1 MRIPDLPLLKAL
13 AAQFAGLLLALLL
26 TWLLPAWRQPAVFLL
41 LQATAAALTSRW
53 LDQAPWWPVMH
64 LLFLP
69 AAFLLMQLQWPS
81 WIYLV
86 ALLVMALVFWGTLR
100 GDVPLFLS
108 SPAVARALETLV
120 RKEGAQRVIDLG
132 AGVGSVV
139 VPLAMRHPNLGIEAW
154 EHSPLPWL
162 LARWRCRHLPNVRVI
177 RGSFWE
183 CDLSVFDLV
192 FAFLSPL
199 PMAQLGEKVLREMP
213 PGSLFVSSSFA
224 VPDWEAEMVLEIEDR
239 RGTSLYCYRIPES

>member
-13 AAQFAGLLLALLL
+13 AAQLAGLLLALLA
-26 TWLLPAWRQPAVFLL
+26 TWLLPAWRQPWVFLS
-41 LQATAAALTSRW
+41 LQAAAAAIASRW
-53 LDQAPWWPVMH
+53 LKQAPWWPLMH
-64 LLFLP
+64 LVFLP
-69 AAFLLMQLQWPS
+69 AAFLLIQLHWPS
-81 WIYLV
+81 WIYLA
-86 ALLVMALVFWGTLR
+86 ALLLLALVFRGTLR

-108 SPAVARALETLV
+108 SPAVARALDTLL
-120 RKEGAQRVIDLG
+120 RQEGARRMIDLG

-139 VPLAMRHPNLGIEAW
+139 VPLARQQPLLAIEAW
-154 EHSPLPWL
+154 EHAPLPWL
-162 LARWRCRHLPNVRVI
+162 VTRWRCRGQPGVRVI

-199 PMAQLGEKVLREMP
+199 PMAQLGDKVRREMR

-224 VPDWEAEMVLEIEDR
+224 VPEWEAEMVLEIEDR
-239 RGTSLYCYRIPES
+239 RGTLLYCYRIPKP